1 MATNKKLEVTDLDF
15 DSIKTNLKKFLRQQD
30 QFTDY
35 DFEGSTISSLLDVL
49 AYNTHYN
56 GVYANVLANEMFLDS
71 ADMRNSIVSHAKHV
85 GYTPRSATAPYADVN
100 LVVNNATGATL
111 TASQGTTFT
120 STVEGVSYNYIVK
133 EDTTTTPVDG
143 VYTFKNLE
151 LYEGTLVTNKYTVN
165 TTDANQRFLIKN
177 DMADTTTLLVKVQNS
192 STDTTTTTYA
202 LSTDLADV
210 SSTSAIYFLEGA
222 EDEQYEVVFGDGV
235 LGKALSTGNIVS
247 LIYIVTNG
255 SDSNG
260 ASSFALS
267 GNVGGFTDV
276 SLTVNTNSVNGADPE
291 SPASIRFNAP
301 KQFATQNRAVTAKD
315 YESKVKSIYSNAKSV
330 QVWGGEDN
338 ETPVYGRVY
347 ISINPVAGATLTE
360 ATKSDIIT
368 QLKNFNVASITPV
381 IEDPETTFIQPTVTI
396 RYDAKSTT
404 NTAESIKSLV
414 QTAITN
420 FNTDSL
426 QEFDQVFRHSK
437 FIETVNKAD
446 DSILSNITTLKLHK
460 SFTAT
465 LTSSTTYTISFNNA
479 LYNPHSGHNSDMGG
493 ILSSSSFKVSG
504 DTTND
509 YFLNDDGQGNIRLYY
524 VAGGVNVYI
533 NNTQGTIDYTTGKI
547 TLNSLHISE
556 VGNVDGATSTTIRLT
571 VVPNSVDVVP
581 VRNQVI
587 EIDETN
593 TTVVVTADDYDTTS
607 GIGYT
612 TATNY
617 AS

>member
-35 DFEGSTISSLLDVL
+35 DFDGSTINTLLDVL

-192 STDTTTTTYA
+192 SSDTTTTTYA
-202 LSTDLADV
+202 LSTDLANV
-210 SSTSAIYFLEGA
+210 SSTSAVYFLEGA

-247 LIYIVTNG
+247 LTYIVTNG

-301 KQFATQNRAVTAKD
+301 KQYATQNRAVTAKD

-381 IEDPETTFIQPTVTI
+381 IENPETTFIQPTVTV

-420 FNTDSL
+420 FNTDNL

-524 VAGGVNVYI
+524 VAGGVNVYT
-533 NNTQGTIDYTTGKI
+533 NNTQGTINYTTGKI

-587 EIDETN
+587 QIDETN
-593 TTVVVTADDYDTTS
+593 ATVVVTADDYDTTS